1 LAQWLAD
8 RPEALASPLGQ
19 LVVSEQLSG
28 ATGAARTYGLTAGAL
43 TGALAVAG
51 LLTYGFFALASHSLD
66 TDEYGQVVVLWSV
79 VFVVVSVL
87 FRPVEQ
93 LISRTIAERDAHG
106 QPIGQAVRIAGLIQ
120 LGLAAT
126 FVAAAFAFRGP
137 IQDDL
142 LEGQEFLFY
151 VLVGAVTA
159 FAAEFFARGFLAGS
173 RRFGLFSALL
183 LLDGCGRLAFAL
195 AVAVG
200 IANGVDAVA
209 LGVVAGPTL
218 SLAVVPFAVRAR
230 HRNPPQA
237 APAPAGEAGP
247 RPDLPEFTLA
257 HGGGFAA
264 AVLVVTLSEQIFLNG
279 GPLFARAEEGAAAAG
294 FIFNTLMVARAP
306 VVLFQAV
313 AASLLPH
320 LTRLR
325 STGGESSEEAFR
337 LSVRLT
343 IAVIAALAALAVLVV
358 LVAGPQLMQIL
369 FGDKFT
375 YDRLGL
381 VLVAT
386 AMGFYL
392 SAATLNQAALAQ
404 GQARRAA
411 ACWAT
416 CAIGFIV
423 WNLTGALDVFRR
435 VEVGYLGAAVVLC
448 LLLYLV
454 YRRPRPVAQDLV
466 DPGSARELEARL
478 AAADEAG

>member
-1 LAQWLAD
+1 MTTAD
-8 RPEALASPLGQ
+8 AS
-19 LVVSEQLSG
+19 
-28 ATGAARTYGLTAGAL
+28 GAARTYGVTAGML
-43 TGALAVAG
+43 TGALALAG

-66 TDEYGQVVVLWSV
+66 PDQYGQVVVLWSV
-79 VFVVVSVL
+79 VFVAVSIL

-93 LISRTIAERDAHG
+93 LLSRTIAERDAHG
-106 QPIGQAVRIAGLIQ
+106 EPIGRAVRIAGLIQ
-120 LGLAAT
+120 LGLAAL

-151 VLVGAVTA
+151 VLVGSVSA
-159 FAAEFFARGFLAGS
+159 FAAEFFARGYLAGS

-200 IANGVDAVA
+200 IAEGVDAVA
-209 LGVVAGPTL
+209 FGVVAGPTL
-218 SLAVVPFAVRAR
+218 SLAVVPLAVRQR
-230 HRNPPQA
+230 HRRPPRVA
-237 APAPAGEAGP
+237 AAGEEPREGP
-247 RPDLPEFTLA
+247 ARPDLPEFTLA

-264 AVLVVTLSEQIFLNG
+264 AVLVVTLSEQVFLNG
-279 GPLFARAEEGAAAAG
+279 GPLFARADEGAAAAG
-294 FIFNTLMVARAP
+294 FMFNTLMVARAP

-320 LTRLR
+320 LTRLH
-325 STGGESSEEAFR
+325 STGGETSVEAFR

-343 IAVIAALAALAVLVV
+343 IGVVAALAAIAVVVVLAV
-358 LVAGPQLMQIL
+358 GPQLMQIL

-381 VLVAT
+381 ALVA
-386 AMGFYL
+386 AGMGFYL
-392 SAATLNQAALAQ
+392 SAGTLNQAALAQ

-411 ACWAT
+411 ACWAA

-423 WNLTGALDVFRR
+423 WNLTGAFDVFRR

-454 YRRPRPVAQDLV
+454 YRSPHPRAADDLR
-466 DPGSARELEARL
+466 PGSPRELEATL

>member
-1 LAQWLAD
+1 VTEEPA
-8 RPEALASPLGQ
+8 
-19 LVVSEQLSG
+19 G
-28 ATGAARTYGLTAGAL
+28 ATGAARAYGMTAGVL
-43 TGALAVAG
+43 TGALAAAG

-93 LISRTIAERDAHG
+93 LVSRTIAERDAHG
-106 QPIGQAVRIAGLIQ
+106 QPIAQAVRIAGLIQ
-120 LGLAAT
+120 LGLAAA
-126 FVAAAFAFRGP
+126 FVVAAFAFRGP

-151 VLVGAVTA
+151 VLVGAVSA

-200 IANGVDAVA
+200 IAHGVDAVA

-218 SLAVVPFAVRAR
+218 SLAVVPLAVRAR
-230 HRNPPQA
+230 HRHPPQA
-237 APAPAGEAGP
+237 VSPPAGQPGP
-247 RPDLPEFTLA
+247 RPDPPEFTLA

-279 GPLFARAEEGAAAAG
+279 GPLFARADQGAAAAG

-325 STGGESSEEAFR
+325 STGGESNEEAFR

-343 IAVIAALAALAVLVV
+343 IAVIAALAAVAVVV
-358 LVAGPQLMQIL
+358 VVAVGPELMQIL

-381 VLVAT
+381 ALVAA

-411 ACWAT
+411 ACWGA
-416 CAIGFIV
+416 CALGFIA

-448 LLLYLV
+448 LLLYFV
-454 YRRPRPVAQDLV
+454 YRRPRPLAEDSLE
-466 DPGSARELEARL
+466 PGSARELEARL